1 MVKKKTSAQGRLKLF
16 QIRTVKEGYAKSLDG
31 TEIYFHSI
39 GNGKIPIICCNGL
52 GVSTFFW
59 VYLERHFKETFQ
71 VVTWD
76 YRGHGKS
83 FLKKNTRN
91 FTLKALT
98 EDLRAVLKALKIKKG
113 IFIGH
118 SMGTQLILEFY
129 RRHPKSVLAIISCL
143 GYYGHP
149 MDYFFNISLS
159 PLLFRLVYFLGT
171 TFPKQANLISRLF
184 LLWNPLA
191 SWMGGI
197 LKVMNTGMINR
208 EDMNHYVD
216 HLVSVEPILFS
227 TLLKS
232 SQENSAEDILSRIK
246 VPTLI
251 LAGEDDQFTPAWIS
265 RKMHRLVPKSELLTI
280 HRATHA
286 GLVEQPDV
294 INLRIE
300 KFINERL
307 RIPK

>member
-1 MVKKKTSAQGRLKLF
+1 MPGRLKLH
-16 QIRTVKEGYAKSLDG
+16 QMVTAKEGYAKSFDG
-31 TEIYFHSI
+31 TEIAFRSV
-39 GNGKIPIICCNGL
+39 GDGKIPIICCNGL

-59 VYLERHFKETFQ
+59 VYLEKHFKETFQ

-76 YRGHGKS
+76 YRGHGHS
-83 FLKKNTRN
+83 SLKPNLKNY
-91 FTLKALT
+91 TLAALT
-98 EDLRAVLKALKIKKG
+98 RDLHAVLKALKIKKG
-113 IFIGH
+113 IFVGH

-129 RRHPKSVLAIISCL
+129 RRYPKHIASIVSCF

-149 MDYFFNISLS
+149 MDYFFNISIS

-171 TFPKQANLISRLF
+171 QFPKQANLISKLF

-197 LKVMNTGMINR
+197 LKVMNTGMISR
-208 EDMNHYVD
+208 EDMNHYID
-216 HLVSVEPILFS
+216 HVTSVKPLLFS

-232 SQENSAEDILSRIK
+232 SQENSAEDLLKKIK
-246 VPTLI
+246 VPALI
-251 LAGEDDQFTPAWIS
+251 IAGEDDQFTPAWIS
-265 RKMHRLVPKSELLTI
+265 KKMHRLIPKSEIFNL
-280 HRATHA
+280 HRGTHA

-307 RIPK
+307 SL